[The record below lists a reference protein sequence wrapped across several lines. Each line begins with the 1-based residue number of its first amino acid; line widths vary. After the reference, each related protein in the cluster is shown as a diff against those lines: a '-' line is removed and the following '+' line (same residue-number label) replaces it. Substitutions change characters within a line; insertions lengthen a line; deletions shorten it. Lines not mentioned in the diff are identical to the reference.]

1 MTMKSGRYA
10 KGWFLQRGGVSTT
23 GVCYHRVYLVL
34 FFQNQLLYLNI
45 LACFWNDFCWI
56 LIENERITKTPLNLP
71 KSREGLCVRA
81 VIGVSGTDWCI
92 IPVWWKSS
100 YDSNLKKILVLI
112 LKESRIKLRKKKE
125 KIQCIAMLLKKI
137 ARLQNAALSTSH
149 RLLRCQVVLTK
160 RLF

>member
-23 GVCYHRVYLVL
+23 GVCYHRVYLVW

-112 LKESRIKLRKKKE
+112 LKESRIKLRKKRKNSVYCNVTQ
-125 KIQCIAMLLKKI
+125 KNRKI
-137 ARLQNAALSTSH
+137 AKRCPEYISSVVEVSTCS
-149 RLLRCQVVLTK
+149 
-160 RLF
+160 